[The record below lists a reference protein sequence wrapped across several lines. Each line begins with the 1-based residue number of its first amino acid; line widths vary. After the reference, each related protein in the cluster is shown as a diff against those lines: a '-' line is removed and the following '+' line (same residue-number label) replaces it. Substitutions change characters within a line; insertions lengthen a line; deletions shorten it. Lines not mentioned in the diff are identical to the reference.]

1 MPENE
6 SAVGLA
12 ITIPKEVFDNLD
24 NLEGKIKSLETK
36 TNEVSKNIV
45 AAFKR
50 MANGV
55 SPFSKEVGK
64 AESVLRALGKVNLVE
79 NLSGL
84 GKSSSSI
91 EKAASSMVE
100 MANAA
105 NRMGDSGKYS
115 AAAWQGLQKNIEQLE
130 TRQKSLLSTM
140 KQYEATVSR
149 MQAGGSGR
157 ISRQDTESYKAA
169 QQEYALNERT
179 IASYR
184 EKQQVIID
192 TQQALHAEYS
202 VVQSL
207 RNLEQKRTSL
217 PEQKSREELA
227 RMNEYYRELEKTSAA
242 AAKAQEKAAAQ
253 SAKAEE
259 KRYQE
264 WLKNKDAESRMQA
277 KAAEER
283 RRQIQEEEKMI
294 ARQQQLY
301 NQTPQGALDSAD
313 SARTYNQR
321 AQAMK
326 NLEAAIKNLNRN
338 DQDYGKTLNQLTS
351 KYKTLK
357 NQQDQVTA
365 SMGQMQQRQSN
376 LMDISGQLMRRLA
389 LVFSVSQVTQYV
401 QKLAQVRGEFELQ
414 NAALAAIMQ
423 NKDQADQ
430 LFSQITQLAVQSPF
444 NLKELVTYT
453 KELAAY
459 RIENE
464 KLYDTTKMLA
474 DVSAGLGVDMSR
486 LILAYGQ
493 VKAANY
499 LRGTELRQFS
509 EAGINILGELA
520 TYFSELE
527 NRAVSVGE
535 VFDMVSRRMVT
546 FQDVEQIFQR
556 ITSEGGIFANMQEVQ
571 ARTLSGMIS
580 NLQDS
585 VDIML
590 NDIGQ
595 ESEGA
600 LKGAVTLMRE
610 LVENWRTVA
619 SIGKAV
625 LIPLLS
631 YKALMTTIVFLNRQ
645 YNKMQT
651 MHISLLRLIV
661 SWKKKERLVQ
671 EGLNV
676 AAKAN
681 PYILIG
687 TAIIGTVTAIVSAIR
702 NAIREQEEFNKTL
715 TEGATKATELSAN
728 FERLANI
735 AVSDTSSAEEQ
746 TAAIAEMNRTYGELI
761 PSQYR
766 NAKAL
771 KEMQGDYSAV
781 TAAIYDKIDAQTRE
795 KLVQDA
801 LTEAGEDSGK
811 WTDKI
816 IDRLEKYGISADSA
830 TVITREFQE
839 RLKNGDYSTASEA
852 IVGLRNIIKDFA
864 GEAANAAIPIGA
876 LEKPANKLFKIFSSL
891 KDTLDKISDM
901 EFGPFRIGGG
911 SRVYEEYS
919 EQLKEIVATT
929 DEYKKKLE
937 QDGFL
942 KFKYSIELDE
952 AAKDAQIKAIQDF
965 IDSLQA
971 QIDRGEIKA
980 EDVASVENVI
990 DDARK
995 AIDKIRISDRID
1007 EIQDLRVEL
1016 SRLTGVDFGKLN
1028 ITQMLPTESDAEYI
1042 KKIQQE
1048 VKSMKETIDL
1058 FDEAAAQGEVI
1069 PQMQQDSLIG
1079 IGNTI
1084 ENYTKTYQALLA
1096 FLERI
1101 AFTPDETK
1109 KGGKGKDEEEERIK
1123 KIIAMLKEMRSQYKK
1138 LREEYAEDEATQMIR
1153 TSYEA
1158 TATDLGVQDFVTTMT
1173 FDTSGIIDGVK
1184 RISETTR
1191 DEYDKFWNEYTDSLN
1206 TEVGLELRV
1215 KNREAIQEDIDSL
1228 FTDYQMTLELEKLG
1242 GDRDIAELLGI
1253 DFTSLEDL
1261 KIKGDVQAIRL
1272 EAIGSE
1278 EALKQ
1283 ARELREKISN
1293 EEDKRLEENT
1303 KKYYQYLNES
1313 KDRRILI
1320 EEEAQRKIKEIQ
1332 ESRLTEEQ
1340 KQQATAN
1347 VQRDMRQ
1354 ALAEYDWDQFKDTD
1368 LYRMAFEDLERVG
1381 TGTLDILI
1389 RKLQEFSETSGRAM
1403 STEDFRELMN
1413 SMKNARDE
1421 LEQRNPWKTL
1431 LNSIQDYRDA
1441 TANLKSA
1448 RVEQTAAQEDVDF
1461 RTQERDAAREEVDS
1475 AQADYDKAQS
1485 LEERVAALE
1494 RLVAAQNRLEGAT
1507 TSLEEA
1513 QKALAVAEGKVVK
1526 AENEQQS
1533 SATSMI
1539 NVLNSV
1545 SSTYSS
1551 MVSGINGLIDSF
1563 MELAEGMG
1571 LVVDDDTKAAIEGF
1585 QKGFSVLGS
1594 IMSTLIPIITAIT
1607 VEGTAMMA
1615 TLWSLLAV
1623 GAALGAVFA
1632 IIKVHDARRQ
1642 KVIDAELDK
1651 IENLQ
1656 DAYDDLT
1663 DSLDDVTSIRGLETY
1678 KRDLDRNI
1686 DQQIASYDRAI
1697 AAEKDKKNP
1706 DEEQIAQWEK
1716 EQEELLK
1723 QGAEDLEA
1731 ALVQAG
1737 GIARDEYL
1745 STTEDFVD
1753 AWLEAFKETG
1763 NGLSGLEDNFKDFF
1777 LNILKRQAALQ
1788 VSDMFMKPI
1797 IDDINTALSDS
1808 YMSEGEAQSIIER
1821 AKEIWPVMSE
1831 WLEEYFGAFGDLTE
1845 QTSDELSGLQKGIQ
1859 GITEETA
1866 QALEALLNSVRYYT
1880 ADSNMQLRNIY
1891 AILSGT
1897 SDIATNP
1904 MLAELR
1910 SQTQMM
1916 TAINRLLN
1924 SVVKAGHPEGGS
1936 GIRVFMN

>member
-1 MPENE
+1 MADNE

-12 ITIPKEVFDNLD
+12 ITIPEEVFTDLD
-24 NLEGKIKSLETK
+24 KLEGKIKSLETT
-36 TNEVSKNIV
+36 TNTVSKNIV
-45 AAFKR
+45 AAFR
-50 MANGV
+50 SMANGV

-64 AESVLRALGKVNLVE
+64 AESVLRALGKVNLAE
-79 NLSGL
+79 NLSGI

-91 EKAASSMVE
+91 EKAASSMVN
-100 MANAA
+100 MANAV
-105 NRMGDSGKYS
+105 NRVGDSGKDS
-115 AAAWQGLQKNIEQLE
+115 VSVWMELSDKVRQLDQCQEQLLATTE
-130 TRQKSLLSTM
+130 EYESALGRIQSSGAYSGTEPDYYANAREEYEQNEKAIESYRQK
-140 KQYEATVSR
+140 Q
-149 MQAGGSGR
+149 QA
-157 ISRQDTESYKAA
+157 
-169 QQEYALNERT
+169 
-179 IASYR
+179 
-184 EKQQVIID
+184 IID
-192 TQQALHAEYS
+192 NEQALARQQRTLQE
-202 VVQSL
+202 L
-207 RNLEQKRTSL
+207 KNLENQRTSL
-217 PEQKSREELA
+217 PEQRSREELA
-227 RMNEYYRELEKTSAA
+227 RMNEYYREMEKTSAA
-242 AAKAQEKAAAQ
+242 AAAAQEKAAERE
-253 SAKAEE
+253 AKARE
-259 KRYQE
+259 RAAAA
-264 WLKNKDAESRMQA
+264 AEREAERKAAAQA
-277 KAAEER
+277 K
-283 RRQIQEEEKMI
+283 
-294 ARQQQLY
+294 
-301 NQTPQGALDSAD
+301 LDSRLRRLNYQDYVTSPEGAMRTAD
-313 SARTYNQR
+313 RANTYNQR

-326 NLEAAIKNLNRN
+326 NLEAAIKNLDRN
-338 DQDYGKTLNQLTS
+338 DKDYGKTLDQLTS

-357 NQQDQVTA
+357 NQQDQVTS

-423 NKDQADQ
+423 NKDEADR

-520 TYFSELE
+520 TYFSEIE

-535 VFDMVSRRMVT
+535 VFNMVSRRMVT
-546 FQDVEQIFQR
+546 FQDVAQIFQR

-571 ARTLSGMIS
+571 ARTLAGMVS

-610 LVENWRTVA
+610 LVENWRTIAAV
-619 SIGKAV
+619 GKSV

-645 YNKMQT
+645 HQKMQT
-651 MHISLLRLIV
+651 MQISLLRLIV
-661 SWKKKERLVQ
+661 SWKNKERLAQ
-671 EGLNV
+671 EGLNF
-676 AAKAN
+676 ATKAN

-687 TAIIGTVTAIVSAIR
+687 TAIIGVVTAIVSNIR
-702 NAIREQEEFNKTL
+702 NARKEQEEFNRTL

-728 FERLANI
+728 FKRLANI

-766 NAKAL
+766 NIEAL
-771 KEMQGDYSAV
+771 KEMNGDYAAV
-781 TAAIYDKIDAQTRE
+781 TNAINDKIAAQTQE
-795 KLVQDA
+795 KLAQDE
-801 LTEAGEDSGK
+801 LTDSGEEAGK

-816 IDRLEKYGISADSA
+816 IKRLEKYGVSADQA
-830 TVITREFQE
+830 MVITREFQNRINSGE
-839 RLKNGDYSTASEA
+839 YSSAEEA
-852 IVGLRNIIKDFA
+852 LDGLVQMIKEYTDNVT
-864 GEAANAAIPIGA
+864 AANRFW
-876 LEKPANKLFKIFSSL
+876 LESGRLVTKLFDVIVKMKQELERISKLDFS
-891 KDTLDKISDM
+891 
-901 EFGPFRIGGG
+901 GWRVGGG
-911 SRVYEEYS
+911 KAIYKQLS
-919 EQLKEIVATT
+919 EDLENVVATT
-929 DEYKKKLE
+929 DEYKKRLQE
-937 QDGFL
+937 DESLTFT
-942 KFKYSIELDE
+942 YSIELDE

-1138 LREEYAEDEATQMIR
+1138 LREEYAEDEATQKIR

-1228 FTDYQMTLELEKLG
+1228 FTDYQMTQELEKLG

-1253 DFTSLEDL
+1253 DYTSLEDL

-1272 EAIGSE
+1272 EAIGGE

-1283 ARELREKISN
+1283 AKELREKIS
-1293 EEDKRLEENT
+1293 EEENKRLEENT
-1303 KKYYQYLNES
+1303 KKYFQYLEES

-1347 VQRDMRQ
+1347 VQRDKRQ

-1389 RKLQEFSETSGRAM
+1389 RKLQEFSETSGQAM

-1413 SMKNARDE
+1413 SLKNARDE

-1431 LNSIQDYRDA
+1431 LNSIQEYRDA

-1448 RVEQTAAQEDVDF
+1448 RVEQAAAQEDVDF

-1485 LEERVAALE
+1485 LEERTAALE

-1507 TSLEEA
+1507 TSLEKA
-1513 QKALAVAEGKVVK
+1513 QQALAVAEGKVVK

-1563 MELAEGMG
+1563 MELAEGLG
-1571 LVVDDDTKAAIEGF
+1571 LVVDDETQAAIEGF
-1585 QKGFSVLGS
+1585 QQGFSVLGS
-1594 IMSTLIPIITAIT
+1594 IMSSIIPIITAIT
-1607 VEGTAMMA
+1607 VGGTAMMA
-1615 TLWSLLAV
+1615 TLWPLLAL

-1632 IIKVHDARRQ
+1632 IIKVHDAKRQ
-1642 KVIDAELDK
+1642 KAIDAELDK

-1663 DSLDDVTSIRGLETY
+1663 DSLDDVTSTKGLENY
-1678 KRDLDRNI
+1678 KRDLNRNI
-1686 DQQIASYDRAI
+1686 DEQIASYDRAI

-1706 DEEQIAQWEK
+1706 DEEQIAEWEK

-1731 ALVQAG
+1731 ALVEAG

-1763 NGLSGLEDNFKDFF
+1763 DGLSGLTDNFEDFF
-1777 LNILKRQAALQ
+1777 LDILKRQAALR

-1808 YMSEGEAQSIIER
+1808 VMSEGEAQSILNR

-1831 WLEEYFGAFGDLTE
+1831 WLEEYFGAFGDLAG

-1897 SDIATNP
+1897 SDVAANP

-1910 SQTQMM
+1910 TQTQTM

-1936 GIRVFMN
+1936 GIRVFLN

>member
-12 ITIPKEVFDNLD
+12 ITIPEEVFDNLD

-55 SPFSKEVGK
+55 DPFIK
-64 AESVLRALGKVNLVE
+64 KVNEANLAISNMLSAGGGQTGRFQDFITRIANALNSLGRGGRSVTDSLGDPAEVARMTAELKKQQQEIDRLNKSIAKLQQQQQGATSGRREATIAE
-79 NLSGL
+79 NTFRRAMFATEATMNQRINKIAKLREAERQLIATGRDYSTQL
-84 GKSSSSI
+84 ATIRKEI
-91 EKAASSMVE
+91 MRLD
-100 MANAA
+100 AA
-105 NRMGDSGKYS
+105 NRQATAGANNARKSHR
-115 AAAWQGLQKNIEQLE
+115 QLF
-130 TRQKSLLSTM
+130 
-140 KQYEATVSR
+140 
-149 MQAGGSGR
+149 
-157 ISRQDTESYKAA
+157 
-169 QQEYALNERT
+169 
-179 IASYR
+179 
-184 EKQQVIID
+184 
-192 TQQALHAEYS
+192 
-202 VVQSL
+202 
-207 RNLEQKRTSL
+207 
-217 PEQKSREELA
+217 
-227 RMNEYYRELEKTSAA
+227 
-242 AAKAQEKAAAQ
+242 
-253 SAKAEE
+253 
-259 KRYQE
+259 
-264 WLKNKDAESRMQA
+264 
-277 KAAEER
+277 
-283 RRQIQEEEKMI
+283 
-294 ARQQQLY
+294 
-301 NQTPQGALDSAD
+301 
-313 SARTYNQR
+313 
-321 AQAMK
+321 
-326 NLEAAIKNLNRN
+326 
-338 DQDYGKTLNQLTS
+338 
-351 KYKTLK
+351 
-357 NQQDQVTA
+357 
-365 SMGQMQQRQSN
+365 
-376 LMDISGQLMRRLA
+376 DISGQLMRRLA

-430 LFSQITQLAVQSPF
+430 LFGQITQLAVLSPF
-444 NLKELVTYT
+444 QLKELVTYT

-499 LRGTELRQFS
+499 LRGAELRQFS

-520 TYFSELE
+520 TYFSEIE

-535 VFDMVSRRMVT
+535 VFEMVSNRMVT
-546 FQDVEQIFQR
+546 FQDVEEIFRR

-571 ARTLSGMIS
+571 SRTLAGMIS
-580 NLQDS
+580 NMQDA
-585 VDIML
+585 VDVML
-590 NDIGQ
+590 NEIGIASEDI
-595 ESEGA
+595 
-600 LKGAVTLMRE
+600 LKGSVEAVGDLVRNWREVAYMMKEAAVVVGPIAGYFGLARIASSKLGNALFGLATRVPILEKAILSFSGAVQEARKSSLLAGAAMQGFGNILGGLATAGVVAAIGAIVIGLMNFIRTATRANREARRLREEISGILSADVSNINNSVVMYGE
-610 LVENWRTVA
+610 LVEKLGQVNRG
-619 SIGKAV
+619 SGEHRD
-625 LIPLLS
+625 LIAQINS
-631 YKALMTTIVFLNRQ
+631 Q
-645 YNKMQT
+645 
-651 MHISLLRLIV
+651 
-661 SWKKKERLVQ
+661 
-671 EGLNV
+671 
-676 AAKAN
+676 
-681 PYILIG
+681 
-687 TAIIGTVTAIVSAIR
+687 
-702 NAIREQEEFNKTL
+702 
-715 TEGATKATELSAN
+715 
-728 FERLANI
+728 
-735 AVSDTSSAEEQ
+735 
-746 TAAIAEMNRTYGELI
+746 YGEYLG
-761 PSQYR
+761 Y
-766 NAKAL
+766 
-771 KEMQGDYSAV
+771 
-781 TAAIYDKIDAQTRE
+781 
-795 KLVQDA
+795 
-801 LTEAGEDSGK
+801 
-811 WTDKI
+811 
-816 IDRLEKYGISADSA
+816 
-830 TVITREFQE
+830 
-839 RLKNGDYSTASEA
+839 
-852 IVGLRNIIKDFA
+852 IVD
-864 GEAANAAIPIGA
+864 ETT
-876 LEKPANKLFKIFSSL
+876 S
-891 KDTLDKISDM
+891 
-901 EFGPFRIGGG
+901 
-911 SRVYEEYS
+911 Y
-919 EQLKEIVATT
+919 EQLKDSIDSVTESMMKRSQMAAREKGLQAIYESTANDISKSQSELREVLSSSILSGLGRSATEKEIQSIFGLIEKYVKDTGSKINASGLSQILSQFYGEDVSLFISNTKMLTTLSEAYLRQKEGELYLQNQINQAYGEQYDTAEALHAIEANDTARQKALEDIRKRGDLTRWELEQQEKAINQEFDLNEIDIKVRFDVLTPEEGERQKKNLIEWATATVADVNEQVSKSLEGQGFT
-929 DEYKKKLE
+929 DEMISRYLINPDMQATGIPEIEKTVIQSWRQATE
-937 QDGFL
+937 
-942 KFKYSIELDE
+942 SIERFNRLKTAGNEIDE
-952 AAKDAQIKAIQDF
+952 QQ
-965 IDSLQA
+965 LQ
-971 QIDRGEIKA
+971 
-980 EDVASVENVI
+980 NVI
-990 DDARK
+990 NQQKGWYA
-995 AIDKIRISDRID
+995 
-1007 EIQDLRVEL
+1007 V
-1016 SRLTGVDFGKLN
+1016 
-1028 ITQMLPTESDAEYI
+1028 AEALGI
-1042 KKIQQE
+1042 VNQLKEKGSSKK
-1048 VKSMKETIDL
+1048 D
-1058 FDEAAAQGEVI
+1058 
-1069 PQMQQDSLIG
+1069 P
-1079 IGNTI
+1079 
-1084 ENYTKTYQALLA
+1084 
-1096 FLERI
+1096 
-1101 AFTPDETK
+1101 
-1109 KGGKGKDEEEERIK
+1109 EEERIK
-1123 KIIAMLKEMRSQYKK
+1123 KIIAMLKEMRSQYEKIRK
-1138 LREEYAEDEATQMIR
+1138 EYAADEATQIIR
-1153 TSYEA
+1153 TSYA
-1158 TATDLGVQDFVTTMT
+1158 QTANDLGVQDFVATMS
-1173 FDTSGIIDGVK
+1173 FDTSGIIDGVD
-1184 RISETTR
+1184 RIMATMLNK
-1191 DEYDKFWNEYTDSLN
+1191 YKKFWNEYKDSLN
-1206 TEVGLELRV
+1206 TEVGIELRV
-1215 KNREAIQEDIDSL
+1215 KNREKIQEDIDSL

-1272 EAIGSE
+1272 ESIGGE
-1278 EALKQ
+1278 EALKE
-1283 ARELREKISN
+1283 AKELRKKISD

-1303 KKYYQYLNES
+1303 KKYFQYLNES
-1313 KDRRILI
+1313 KGRRIQI

-1340 KQQATAN
+1340 KKQATAN
-1347 VQRDMRQ
+1347 VQRDTRQ

-1413 SMKNARDE
+1413 SLKNARDE

-1448 RVEQTAAQEDVDF
+1448 RVEQAAAQEDVDF

-1485 LEERVAALE
+1485 IEERFAALE

-1507 TSLEEA
+1507 TNLEEA
-1513 QKALAVAEGKVVK
+1513 QQALAVAEGKVVK

-1533 SATSMI
+1533 SATSMV
-1539 NVLNSV
+1539 NTLNNI
-1545 SSTYSS
+1545 SSEYSS
-1551 MVSGINGLIDSF
+1551 MVGGINGLIDSF

-1571 LVVDDDTKAAIEGF
+1571 LAVDDDTQAAIEGF

-1607 VEGTAMMA
+1607 VGGTAMMA
-1615 TLWSLLAV
+1615 TLWPLLAV

-1632 IIKVHDARRQ
+1632 IVKVHDANRQ
-1642 KVIDAELDK
+1642 KIIDAELDK

-1663 DSLDDVTSIRGLETY
+1663 DSLDDITSTGGLQNY
-1678 KRDLDRNI
+1678 KRELDRNI

-1737 GIARDEYL
+1737 GIAKDEYL
-1745 STTEDFVD
+1745 STAEDFVD

-1763 NGLSGLEDNFKDFF
+1763 DGLSALTDNFNDFF
-1777 LNILKRQAALQ
+1777 LDILKRQAALQ

-1808 YMSEGEAQSIIER
+1808 FMSEGEAQSIIER

>member
-1 MPENE
+1 MADNE

-12 ITIPKEVFDNLD
+12 ITIPEEVFTDLD
-24 NLEGKIKSLETK
+24 KLEGKIKSLETT
-36 TNEVSKNIV
+36 TNTVSKNIV
-45 AAFKR
+45 AAFR
-50 MANGV
+50 SMAHGV

-64 AESVLRALGKVNLVE
+64 AESVLRALGKVNLAE
-79 NLSGL
+79 NLSGI

-91 EKAASSMVE
+91 EKAASSMVN
-100 MANAA
+100 MANAV
-105 NRMGDSGKYS
+105 NRVGDSGKDS
-115 AAAWQGLQKNIEQLE
+115 VSVWMELSDKVRQLDQRQEQLLATTE
-130 TRQKSLLSTM
+130 EYESALGRIQSSGAYSGTEPDYYANAREEYEQNEKAIESYRQK
-140 KQYEATVSR
+140 Q
-149 MQAGGSGR
+149 QA
-157 ISRQDTESYKAA
+157 
-169 QQEYALNERT
+169 
-179 IASYR
+179 
-184 EKQQVIID
+184 IID
-192 TQQALHAEYS
+192 NEQALARQQRTLQE
-202 VVQSL
+202 L
-207 RNLEQKRTSL
+207 KNLENQRTSL
-217 PEQKSREELA
+217 PEQRSREELA
-227 RMNEYYRELEKTSAA
+227 RMNEYYREMEKTSAA
-242 AAKAQEKAAAQ
+242 AAAAQEKAAERE
-253 SAKAEE
+253 AKARE
-259 KRYQE
+259 RAAAA
-264 WLKNKDAESRMQA
+264 AEREAERKAAAQA
-277 KAAEER
+277 K
-283 RRQIQEEEKMI
+283 
-294 ARQQQLY
+294 
-301 NQTPQGALDSAD
+301 LDSRLRRLNYQDYVTSPEGAMRTAD
-313 SARTYNQR
+313 RANTYNQR

-326 NLEAAIKNLNRN
+326 NLEAAIKNLDRN
-338 DQDYGKTLNQLTS
+338 DKDYGKTLDQLTS

-357 NQQDQVTA
+357 NQQDKVTS

-423 NKDQADQ
+423 NKDEADR

-520 TYFSELE
+520 TYFSEIE
-527 NRAVSVGE
+527 HRAVSVGE
-535 VFDMVSRRMVT
+535 VFNMVSRRMVT

-571 ARTLSGMIS
+571 ARTLAGMLS

-610 LVENWRTVA
+610 LVENWRTIA
-619 SIGKAV
+619 AIGKSV

-645 YNKMQT
+645 HQKMQ
-651 MHISLLRLIV
+651 MMQISLLRLIV
-661 SWKKKERLVQ
+661 SWKNKERLAQ
-671 EGLNV
+671 EGLNFAV
-676 AAKAN
+676 KAN

-687 TAIIGTVTAIVSAIR
+687 TAIIGVVTAIVSNIR
-702 NAIREQEEFNKTL
+702 NARKEQEEFNRTL

-746 TAAIAEMNRTYGELI
+746 TAAMAEMNRTYGELI

-766 NAKAL
+766 NIDAL
-771 KEMQGDYSAV
+771 KEMNGDYTAV
-781 TAAIYDKIDAQTRE
+781 TNAINDKIASQTQE

-801 LTEAGEDSGK
+801 LTNSSEKTNNVWEQLN
-811 WTDKI
+811 T
-816 IDRLEKYGISADSA
+816 RLQRVGISSE
-830 TVITREFQE
+830 TSMKVIREFKRQLDE
-839 RLKNGDYSTASEA
+839 GLIPSQDAAYDSFINLLSQYTGQDFSKYFNLGNINKSIRTLYDETTRLSDKLEE
-852 IVGLRNIIKDFA
+852 IKSMDFS
-864 GEAANAAIPIGA
+864 GW
-876 LEKPANKLFKIFSSL
+876 
-891 KDTLDKISDM
+891 
-901 EFGPFRIGGG
+901 RIGGG
-911 SRVYEEYS
+911 TAMYRSLNEGLEG
-919 EQLKEIVATT
+919 IVASTA
-929 DEYKKKLE
+929 EYKKRLE
-937 QDGFL
+937 ENTSLNFT
-942 KFKYSIELDE
+942 YSIELDE
-952 AAKDAQIKAIQDF
+952 AAKDAQIKDIEFFRDQLKRQIKEGI
-965 IDSLQA
+965 IDP
-971 QIDRGEIKA
+971 K
-980 EDVASVENVI
+980 DVASVENVI
-990 DDARK
+990 ENADK

-1007 EIQDLRVEL
+1007 EIQDLRVEV

-1096 FLERI
+1096 YLERI

-1138 LREEYAEDEATQMIR
+1138 LREEYAADEATQMIR
-1153 TSYEA
+1153 TSYA
-1158 TATDLGVQDFVTTMT
+1158 QTAEDLKLPEGFLTTMT
-1173 FDTSGIIDGVK
+1173 FDTSGIIDGVD
-1184 RISETTR
+1184 RLMETTR

-1215 KNREAIQEDIDSL
+1215 KNREAIQKDIDSL

-1253 DFTSLEDL
+1253 DYTSLEDL

-1272 EAIGSE
+1272 EAIGGE

-1283 ARELREKISN
+1283 AKELREKIS
-1293 EEDKRLEENT
+1293 EEENKRLEENT
-1303 KKYYQYLNES
+1303 KKYFQYLEES

-1347 VQRDMRQ
+1347 VQRDTRQ

-1389 RKLQEFSETSGRAM
+1389 RKLQEFSETSGQAM

-1413 SMKNARDE
+1413 SLKNARDE

-1431 LNSIQDYRDA
+1431 LNSIQEYRDA

-1448 RVEQTAAQEDVDF
+1448 RVEQAAAQEDVDF

-1513 QKALAVAEGKVVK
+1513 QQALAVAEGKVVK
-1526 AENEQQS
+1526 VENEQQS

-1563 MELAEGMG
+1563 MELAEGLG
-1571 LVVDDDTKAAIEGF
+1571 LVVDDETQAAIEGF
-1585 QKGFSVLGS
+1585 QQGFSVLGS
-1594 IMSTLIPIITAIT
+1594 IMSSIIPIITAIT
-1607 VEGTAMMA
+1607 VGGTAMMA
-1615 TLWSLLAV
+1615 TLWPLLV
-1623 GAALGAVFA
+1623 LGAALGAVFA
-1632 IIKVHDARRQ
+1632 IIKVHDAKRQ

-1663 DSLDDVTSIRGLETY
+1663 DSLDDALSIKDLENY
-1678 KRDLDRNI
+1678 KRDLNRNI
-1686 DQQIASYDRAI
+1686 DEQIASYDRAI

-1706 DEEQIAQWEK
+1706 DEEQIAEWEK

-1731 ALVQAG
+1731 ALVEAG

-1763 NGLSGLEDNFKDFF
+1763 DGLSGLTDNFNDFF
-1777 LNILKRQAALQ
+1777 LDILKRQAALR
-1788 VSDMFMKPI
+1788 VSEMFMKPI

-1808 YMSEGEAQSIIER
+1808 VMSEGEAQSILNR
-1821 AKEIWPVMSE
+1821 AKEIWPLMSE
-1831 WLEEYFGAFGDLTE
+1831 WLEDYFGAFGDLAG

-1897 SDIATNP
+1897 SDIAANP

-1910 SQTQMM
+1910 TQTQTM

-1936 GIRVFMN
+1936 GIRVFLN